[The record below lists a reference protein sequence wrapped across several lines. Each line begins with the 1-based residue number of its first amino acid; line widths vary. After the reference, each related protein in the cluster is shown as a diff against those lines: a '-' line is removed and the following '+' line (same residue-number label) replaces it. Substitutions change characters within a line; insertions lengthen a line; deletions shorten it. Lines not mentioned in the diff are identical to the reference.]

1 MKTKKF
7 LVTNN
12 KYLYLLILLILLGI
26 LLTVSQTLKTK
37 SSITN
42 ISSKAAGEESKDIIF
57 DSGTNYGQTNLSI
70 GIAIPNNIDDTLAQ
84 NITNLY
90 DGKNIYLKIA
100 NPDTGLLDSSNFRML
115 TSRNYSWYFLFS
127 QNNNVTSFLT
137 SYFQKYDKEAVVELA
152 TFDASLIQDLKIR
165 FTKTKFHTSNFLFW
179 PRDAVKNVLSQVS
192 PPKLEAISF
201 RTEKNGLGDVFAD
214 IKLMFDTFYDASKDI
229 PGNSGIKINYPANT
243 ILSLSGISVNTD
255 IPKSVAYQAG
265 LIYSTIV
272 SSVQSQG
279 RNGQAPIRY
288 MIVNDYS
295 AKTQQEKYLIK
306 YFAEFLTY
314 QPQIVWPMAI
324 PENGDPYDNAF
335 FPQSNTKPVIGVIGK
350 ITNGYFIIFSNISD
364 TDIFA
369 NLEQDLGLANYKFYS
384 TIRGSGNFST
394 SSKQIKI
401 LPYETIFASLN
412 LDNLSPAPTLTPTST
427 QPSLTP
433 TVTNTPLTATPTNRP
448 SSTPTPTSTPTNTP
462 TPYPTT
468 GPARLPKVEPSP
480 YPQGPYCP
488 VNEGCTDKSKGDG
501 NCNGVVDQADYD
513 IWLTQFDTIV
523 PGDRQ
528 TPNANYAC
536 VEGNSST
543 YFIDLTDFEVWRRY
557 TIGFTG
563 PTPGETN
570 PSPTPTTSQPTTPSP
585 TTTLP
590 TASPTACP
598 PTITGYEVRPTGISN
613 YCTNAAGI
621 TCNPPNSFRN
631 PLHCY
636 NASTGWYPYGPSCT
650 NPNCDDCLC
659 ISPTPG
665 VPTATPR
672 PTDRPDDCWRC
683 PGGDCGKC
691 SRSGTREQPGWRWCS
706 GHPNYSDCVN
716 P

>member
-1 MKTKKF
+1 MPIEHLTKKVLCILFF
-7 LVTNN
+7 LF
-12 KYLYLLILLILLGI
+12 ILLFL
-26 LLTVSQTLKTK
+26 TK
-37 SSITN
+37 SSVNATSIGSWQSSTSYANDVSSHPLPSFVAGNYYYVLLYNRSIIYAKLNSNGTLGNWQTASTQHNEGSGRGYTAVVIGNTPFLLRFGRVEKLVIDSSSGNVTAINQVGSDGGGSDSVGGNYYYWNSVVSATIGTSTYVFHLGGFDCCQAPHYSTNNQIFRANN
-42 ISSKAAGEESKDIIF
+42 ISSGSWQWQ
-57 DSGTNYGQTNLSI
+57 SMGNGTYRNPYKGVFYKVTDQNYG
-70 GIAIPNNIDDTLAQ
+70 
-84 NITNLY
+84 Y
-90 DGKNIYLKIA
+90 
-100 NPDTGLLDSSNFRML
+100 
-115 TSRNYSWYFLFS
+115 
-127 QNNNVTSFLT
+127 
-137 SYFQKYDKEAVVELA
+137 
-152 TFDASLIQDLKIR
+152 
-165 FTKTKFHTSNFLFW
+165 
-179 PRDAVKNVLSQVS
+179 
-192 PPKLEAISF
+192 
-201 RTEKNGLGDVFAD
+201 
-214 IKLMFDTFYDASKDI
+214 
-229 PGNSGIKINYPANT
+229 
-243 ILSLSGISVNTD
+243 
-255 IPKSVAYQAG
+255 
-265 LIYSTIV
+265 
-272 SSVQSQG
+272 
-279 RNGQAPIRY
+279 
-288 MIVNDYS
+288 
-295 AKTQQEKYLIK
+295 
-306 YFAEFLTY
+306 
-314 QPQIVWPMAI
+314 
-324 PENGDPYDNAF
+324 
-335 FPQSNTKPVIGVIGK
+335 
-350 ITNGYFIIFSNISD
+350 
-364 TDIFA
+364 
-369 NLEQDLGLANYKFYS
+369 
-384 TIRGSGNFST
+384 
-394 SSKQIKI
+394 
-401 LPYETIFASLN
+401 IFASDLN
-412 LDNLSPAPTLTPTST
+412 QEKNPNPLYRIKVKSDGNFEGGWTNTGNLPDKASGNDHALGDIFVIDSSLFVVRGSKVYQATINTDGSISSWNDSPPDLPEIQINKPWGPSVDGDHTDGSSYGIYNNYVYVTGPNKVYFAQINGSPIPTLTPTST

-433 TVTNTPLTATPTNRP
+433 TVTNSPPTATPTY
-448 SSTPTPTSTPTNTP
+448 SPTSTPTNTP

-683 PGGDCGKC
+683 PGGDCDKC